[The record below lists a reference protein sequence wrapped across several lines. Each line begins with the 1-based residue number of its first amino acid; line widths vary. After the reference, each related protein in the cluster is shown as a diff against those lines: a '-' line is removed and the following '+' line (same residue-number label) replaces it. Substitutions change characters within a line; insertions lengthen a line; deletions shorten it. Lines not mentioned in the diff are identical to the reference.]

1 MPLPMSP
8 TDSMYPHGEPR
19 CLGKGTRSPV
29 MPESRMDSRTNDSEL
44 SESRFRS
51 HTAIALG
58 SGVPAGA
65 PVLALTGSLALGALV
80 AVLAVVCVGV
90 AALVI

>member
-1 MPLPMSP
+1 MPP
-8 TDSMYPHGEPR
+8 TDSMYPHGKPR
-19 CLGKGTRSPV
+19 CLGKGTQSPV

-90 AALVI
+90 AALII

>member
-19 CLGKGTRSPV
+19 CLGKGTQSPV
-29 MPESRMDSRTNDSEL
+29 MLESRMDSRTNDSEL